1 MHRTLL
7 FFITSIFLCAA
18 VSTRA
23 QDLREWEL
31 KAVELERIVYASD
44 DPFEVND
51 ALVEKAF
58 CYKQSRRF
66 ADAASTLG
74 RVRMYMLSP
83 EKQREVIY
91 EKELCSYLAGDFEAA
106 AAYIEEADASGAEA
120 GPERML
126 LDALVYGECGRWD
139 DAQDRAEAFVRCLYE
154 GEELESALAQ
164 IEKQFSETPDLKS
177 TSKVL
182 ALAFLPPLGHW
193 YTGHYGEGALSML
206 LNAAAAGWCVW
217 QCLEGCW
224 ISGLLGGGIALNY
237 TFMGN
242 QERSAWLVE
251 KYNHDAVRQF
261 NDSLKEM
268 LLSHSGAE

>member
-23 QDLREWEL
+23 QEKADWEL
-31 KAVELERIVYASD
+31 KAVELERIVFESE
-44 DPFEVND
+44 DPFEVNN

-58 CYKQSRRF
+58 CYKQCRRF

-74 RVRMYMLSP
+74 RVRMYMLPPQEQS
-83 EKQREVIY
+83 EVLY

-106 AAYIEEADASGAEA
+106 AAYIEEADANGAGA
-120 GPERML
+120 GPERLM
-126 LDALVYGECGRWD
+126 LDALVFGECGRW
-139 DAQDRAEAFVRCLYE
+139 AESKDKAVALVSSLYE
-154 GEELESALAQ
+154 GDELEYALAGLEEQ
-164 IEKQFSETPDLKS
+164 YAGIPELKS
-177 TSKVL
+177 SDKAL
-182 ALAFLPPLGHW
+182 ALAFLPPLGHC
-193 YTGHYGEGALSML
+193 YTGHYEEGALSML

-217 QCLEGCW
+217 QCLEGFW

-242 QERSAWLVE
+242 QERCAWLVE
-251 KYNHDAVRQF
+251 KYNPDALRQF
-261 NDSLKEM
+261 NDSLKD
-268 LLSHSGAE
+268 LILSHAGAE